1 MWHVRLPGGRTKGPY
16 STVILK
22 DKIEDG
28 DIPFAANFKSDGST
42 HWVSLEEWLDME
54 ENGFDFFGDALPEEE
69 SFSSA
74 EDRDGGAPT
83 MVQVDDFCGIHVCV
97 GGNEW
102 KCVGKSRRILSC
114 ITIRPS
120 DGHFV
125 GVEVQTRGEVSVS
138 VLVVLD
144 RNEPSHYLGRN
155 RLSFDLKNTDFA
167 IKALTYST
175 CMEDGK
181 CLLYGVIGH
190 NEKYPLWKTDSICK
204 IEESGGFGVRPI
216 LASGVHDVEAL
227 ASPHRAL
234 GPRKDVAFLFWS
246 SSIGLHRVHWFG
258 NNAIESVRVK
268 RDKLETI
275 MSRIGK
281 GTKRRLSSLKFNQDG
296 QLYGVAGDSLISF
309 GTPNFGEG
317 SPKQDVDRR
326 SERPLNPRGAATIHK
341 TPQSGNSM
349 FQDDDYI
356 TNLKLRQSSP
366 GSKERTEETKGD
378 LDVHGNHDPVELRP
392 ARRRRHHRRHHHR
405 RRHHHSAHT
414 NWERESMAQNPR
426 PIQVEEVPLP
436 PPPPP
441 SPPKEVAAPPGVPQ
455 TSPLRTARTPVFEN
469 TTNHLGQAPPG
480 TGNLRNGRDPWQF
493 VLAERERRLQA
504 EAYAWQWMQHYY
516 FAQMDIQRYQLERD
530 RLDQQR
536 ALGAVVER
544 MAQQQLALGGRASSF
559 SPPRADDFDAHFF
572 PGGASS
578 NVHAYAHP
586 RNVDAEGSS
595 ETSSVCS
602 SNADTVHNSSAVP
615 LRTEGVDVRQY
626 SRRDSMV
633 RNRMQRRNTN
643 IGALISQEG
652 PGSGVMGSTAHD
664 STTYA
669 DTFHD
674 FSTNDWT
681 AGRSDTFFLLGSGRH
696 RGSISGG
703 TLSTVPGQLYAYNV
717 RSDNLEHVGSPIP
730 GLRTI
735 CASTGKQCFGI
746 LNGSLIKINPN
757 DGTYLHLAKLTLK
770 DSKYTVDTVVITSLS
785 FGMWLEKGEALY
797 GVMAAN
803 DALYSD
809 CIVCIDIKSGTCEV
823 VAETHKTHVTALASP
838 PLEGGP
844 WGGTIFY
851 FWVEE
856 VGLFC
861 MKWANRQFHVDAI
874 IVGPKANVGVRSL
887 LFNNRNELLGF
898 GSHMW
903 NIDPN
908 RHVLVLEKSLPL
920 ATRGVAIL

>member
-1 MWHVRLPGGRTKGPY
+1 
-16 STVILK
+16 
-22 DKIEDG
+22 
-28 DIPFAANFKSDGST
+28 
-42 HWVSLEEWLDME
+42 ME

-83 MVQVDDFCGIHVCV
+83 MVQVDDFCGIHVCL

-155 RLSFDLKNTDFA
+155 RLSFDLKTTDFA

-378 LDVHGNHDPVELRP
+378 LDVHGNHDP
-392 ARRRRHHRRHHHR
+392 
-405 RRHHHSAHT
+405 
-414 NWERESMAQNPR
+414 
-426 PIQVEEVPLP
+426 
-436 PPPPP
+436 
-441 SPPKEVAAPPGVPQ
+441 
-455 TSPLRTARTPVFEN
+455 
-469 TTNHLGQAPPG
+469 
-480 TGNLRNGRDPWQF
+480 F

-681 AGRSDTFFLLGSGRH
+681 AGRSDTLFLLGSGRH